1 MHIRR
6 FDVANEVPIGDIS
19 QARGN
24 SGALPYASPHG
35 QTIQVPENEQQVFDT
50 WLRDRWIEK
59 DQFIQHFHDTGSFSS
74 SLKEHPEIGLPLRL
88 RHKREIL
95 DSFCFFIPP
104 IIAFIWAQ
112 ILRLI
117 Q

>member
-6 FDVANEVPIGDIS
+6 FDVAKEVPIGNIS

-24 SGALPYASPHG
+24 SGALPHATSHG
-35 QTIQVPENEQQVFDT
+35 QTVQVPEDERQVFDT
-50 WLRDRWIEK
+50 WLQDRWIEK
-59 DQFIQHFHDTGSFSS
+59 DQFIQHFYDTGSFSS
-74 SLKEHPEIGLPLRL
+74 SLKEHPEIDVPLQL
-88 RHKREIL
+88 KHKREIL
-95 DSFCFFIPP
+95 DAFCFFIPA
-104 IIAFIWAQ
+104 ITAFFWAQ